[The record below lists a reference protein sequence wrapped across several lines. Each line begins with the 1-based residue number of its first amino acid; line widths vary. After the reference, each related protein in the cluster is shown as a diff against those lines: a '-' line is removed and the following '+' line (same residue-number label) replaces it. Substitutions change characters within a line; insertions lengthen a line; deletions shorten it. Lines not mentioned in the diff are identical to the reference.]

1 MNYTTNRY
9 RYQEAQGGCWHVMKR
24 AGGYMVLQEVCN
36 SQYEARKRVWELNGW
51 GKKRQNKIVN

>member
-1 MNYTTNRY
+1 
-9 RYQEAQGGCWHVMKR
+9 MKR